1 MKNFLFVL
9 ASMLAFSSGA
19 QTITIEKTNYPY
31 YDIFE
36 WKGMGGILMSKDP
49 GGNNK
54 QINLT
59 LVGNAPK
66 SIWDQRF
73 MPKNDDFYFI
83 SSENARYVYFLHNL
97 DPENGKI
104 YFDQL
109 NSAGNVKAT
118 SASLTS
124 AIKKLG
130 DYDLS
135 NLELRNVVVTDKA
148 LVHQFRYHDKKGKSY
163 TEIATFMT
171 HHNMLV
177 YAAVLG
183 STTEESLKNK
193 TANHWRYIG
202 FTEDRICFAERGKS
216 AKSNGWQVKTF
227 SSKGELVESTFLKA
241 GEQTFKA
248 VGNIGFGTTG
258 SYYLKSEE
266 DVQEALLSFHANRF
280 YLSGVV
286 ADGGKSTLQLFE
298 HSEGTWKKRNEH
310 IIEPTS
316 SNKGVSLGVYPLNEG
331 IGYHVQTAADDLTMV
346 LKYDQ
351 SAAIVHP
358 FTTKTVFNPSRVLI
372 AEKNELFAVTLPEG
386 ILFFN
391 LDQLKKD
398 SDVQFEFQAK

>member
-1 MKNFLFVL
+1 MKNFLFIF
-9 ASMLAFSSGA
+9 ASMVAITSNA

-31 YDIFE
+31 YDVFE
-36 WKGMGGILMSKDP
+36 WKGMGAILMSKDP
-49 GGNNK
+49 SGNNK

-73 MPKNDDFYFI
+73 MPKNEEFYFI

-97 DPENGKI
+97 NPENGKI

-118 SASLTS
+118 SAVLTT

-130 DYDLS
+130 DFEWED
-135 NLELRNVVVTDKA
+135 LELRNVVVTDKA
-148 LVHQFRYHDKKGKSY
+148 LVHQFRHHNKKEKTY

-177 YAAVLG
+177 YATVLG
-183 STTEESLKNK
+183 VTTEEALKNK
-193 TANHWRYIG
+193 SANHWRYIG
-202 FTEDRICFAERGKS
+202 FTGDKICFAGRGVFEK
-216 AKSNGWQVKTF
+216 AGGWQVRCY
-227 SSKGELVESTFLKA
+227 SSKAELVESSFLKT
-241 GEQTFKA
+241 GNVQLSA
-248 VGNIGFGTTG
+248 VQNVGFGTTG

-266 DVQEALLSFHANRF
+266 DTQEGLLSFHNDRY
-280 YLSGVV
+280 YLSGMVSEN
-286 ADGGKSTLQLFE
+286 GKSILRMFE
-298 HSEGTWKKRNEH
+298 YQEGSWQKRNESVV
-310 IIEPTS
+310 EASTS
-316 SNKGVSLGVYPLNEG
+316 QKNISLGVYPLNEG
-331 IGYHVQTAADDLTMV
+331 LGYHVKSAADNRTMV
-346 LKYDQ
+346 LKYDG
-351 SAAIVHP
+351 SAAITNP
-358 FTTKTVFNPSRVLI
+358 FTPKTVFNPSRVLLD
-372 AEKNELFAVTLPEG
+372 ERKELFAVTLPEG